1 MAVGVSSPAP
11 CRQLRC
17 PPAALPATRPVNSRP
32 SKCIMQLTPLFLPLC
47 LQAQQAHLEGAELP
61 RHLLLQAWTPQT
73 AVLGHP
79 AVKAFITH
87 GGMNRC
93 VCAGSVRHVQD
104 PQACVPYGC
113 SACPT
118 HLKIADTPTPGTHT
132 SGRYGIAFLWLL
144 TLPCALHTQGGASSK
159 VYGALTICACRVIFH
174 TPCPCS
180 TNEGLAAGK
189 PLLCMPFG
197 ADQFVNAQHIENK
210 GVGLQVS

>member
-1 MAVGVSSPAP
+1 
-11 CRQLRC
+11 
-17 PPAALPATRPVNSRP
+17 
-32 SKCIMQLTPLFLPLC
+32 MQLTPLFLPLC

-118 HLKIADTPTPGTHT
+118 HPKIADTPTPGTHT